1 MEPGEGGE
9 QRNRRTGDVVMHAY
23 RQAKFSTKADLVR
36 LMRTNSSQLLQA
48 CDFARG
54 CRCSCFCCCCCLFVC
69 FYSFIIYLF
78 IWVTC
83 LNRLFFLVV
92 DAGVVHSLCFL
103 FNL

>member
-54 CRCSCFCCCCCLFVC
+54 WGGGGALLLFLLLLLFVC
-69 FYSFIIYLF
+69 LFLFLYYLFIYLF
-78 IWVTC
+78 G
-83 LNRLFFLVV
+83 LLV
-92 DAGVVHSLCFL
+92 
-103 FNL
+103 